1 MPAHALDEALGDQPS
16 IVNGRELFARCRTRL
31 RRNLILAVDPAQLP
45 VICERFEH
53 SGDVRFVGRM
63 DQYRCV
69 PRIERAAEG
78 RAIYQAA
85 REFADGLIEGNNT
98 SPVNGPDHA

>member
-1 MPAHALDEALGDQPS
+1 MSDSLLQLIRSAAA
-16 IVNGRELFARCRTRL
+16 LFA
-31 RRNLILAVDPAQLP
+31 DPAQLP
-45 VICERFEH
+45 LICERFEH